1 MVAAHLC
8 DLASH
13 ARPLLVVLCVHTA
26 LRVFELVVQLH
37 VEQLPPLRA
46 DAAAQPGALAVG
58 GARQHLRRH
67 LILHEPSR
75 DPLWQLPLHAAQT
88 SCTISATS
96 KTQLPNPAID
106 EAGPCRHALNAN
118 IDGKGFRTERKASE
132 LTPQEACLQTGRP
145 RVDGKICLGYSTMQI
160 PQFMMQTRGF

>member
-1 MVAAHLC
+1 MPRRSQV
-8 DLASH
+8 
-13 ARPLLVVLCVHTA
+13 RW
-26 LRVFELVVQLH
+26 RW
-37 VEQLPPLRA
+37 
-46 DAAAQPGALAVG
+46 G

-118 IDGKGFRTERKASE
+118 IDGKGWERVQDREEGERAHTARSLFTNRSSACRWEDLPWLLNDANSAVHDADKRVLTMSGAS
-132 LTPQEACLQTGRP
+132 LTILSSPLPAARFVCTVLQF
-145 RVDGKICLGYSTMQI
+145 YSSD
-160 PQFMMQTRGF
+160 TR